1 MVKGWQ
7 DQGGSTRY
15 FETGAESPAQNLSAK
30 TGQMAIGFTMIRL
43 SDSNVG
49 TYYFE
54 PIGSDSIR
62 GRMLKGWQSISG
74 GIYYFNPDKNVSPA
88 NSTVTKTGQML
99 SGKWYSIAEK
109 PDGTPVSQMYLF
121 DRTGK
126 LTDEWAEEYSQT
138 FADNSWQVI
147 SSASEAGVA
156 PYIWNVGDEKDITL
170 SSGER
175 VTLQIY
181 GFNVDTLTA
190 GGKAGMTF
198 GLKEQM
204 QQARRMHSADD
215 NTVGFTGTEMYSWL
229 NTELYNQLPA
239 DLRGVIKT
247 TDKKTCVGGGN
258 GQIRCDSMKIFLFS
272 EEECF
277 GRAIQSSGGES
288 ASNESYPIFTDDV
301 SRVKILPGP
310 QIIEWWLRSPRYE
323 GETQFCLVH
332 STGQAGYTSASWEF
346 GGVVFGFCV

>member
-1 MVKGWQ
+1 
-7 DQGGSTRY
+7 
-15 FETGAESPAQNLSAK
+15 
-30 TGQMAIGFTMIRL
+30 
-43 SDSNVG
+43 
-49 TYYFE
+49 
-54 PIGSDSIR
+54 
-62 GRMLKGWQSISG
+62 MLKGWQSISG

-190 GGKAGMTF
+190 EAK
-198 GLKEQM
+198 
-204 QQARRMHSADD
+204 
-215 NTVGFTGTEMYSWL
+215 
-229 NTELYNQLPA
+229 
-239 DLRGVIKT
+239 
-247 TDKKTCVGGGN
+247 
-258 GQIRCDSMKIFLFS
+258 
-272 EEECF
+272 
-277 GRAIQSSGGES
+277 
-288 ASNESYPIFTDDV
+288 
-301 SRVKILPGP
+301 RV
-310 QIIEWWLRSPRYE
+310 
-323 GETQFCLVH
+323 
-332 STGQAGYTSASWEF
+332 
-346 GGVVFGFCV
+346 